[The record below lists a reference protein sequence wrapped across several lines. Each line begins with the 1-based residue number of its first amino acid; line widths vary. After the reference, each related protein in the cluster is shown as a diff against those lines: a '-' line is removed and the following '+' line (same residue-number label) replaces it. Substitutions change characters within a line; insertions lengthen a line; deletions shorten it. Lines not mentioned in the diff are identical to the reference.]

1 MNYKIHKFVQDL
13 LILIQNAVN
22 DGVPIYVIPY
32 ILRETIGRITPTIDQ
47 AVENEAPKE
56 PEWHPNEEIKMG
68 E

>member
-13 LILIQNAVN
+13 LTLVQNAVN
-22 DGVPIYVIPY
+22 DGIPVYVVPYV
-32 ILRETIGRITPTIDQ
+32 LRETIGRITPAIDQ

-56 PEWHPNEEIKMG
+56 PEWHPNEEFKMG